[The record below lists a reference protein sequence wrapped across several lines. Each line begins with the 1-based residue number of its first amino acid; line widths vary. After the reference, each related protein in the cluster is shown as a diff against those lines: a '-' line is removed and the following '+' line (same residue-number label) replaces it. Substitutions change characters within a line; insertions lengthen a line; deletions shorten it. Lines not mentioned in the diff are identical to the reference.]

1 MQSSPSIFAG
11 YLESVWSMNPT
22 FAAIISVVFSVGF
35 CTALIPLIPGI
46 GSYLER
52 KVAADIQQ
60 RIGPNRAGFLPFGIL
75 QAVADGIKAI
85 QKEDL
90 IPEHADRFLFK
101 AAPYICIIGVFS
113 CFAVIPFSGL
123 FPLAGLN
130 IGVYYILSIS
140 SLMAVGI
147 VLAGWASNSK
157 WTLLG
162 GIRSAGQ
169 MISYEVPV
177 AMSIVT
183 VAMFAGTLD
192 MAAMTAAQRS
202 GWNIGFW
209 NSNIFVTL
217 SFPVYWIAALAEC
230 NRTPFDIPEAES
242 ELVAGYF
249 TEYSGLRFSFFAIAE
264 YAEMFVVSALAV
276 VLYFG
281 GFYLPFEGSIPWIR
295 DLSGGWLAL
304 VHFAVFLFKVW
315 VLIYL
320 MIWIRWTLPRY
331 RIDQLMDLCWK
342 ALIPI
347 AFVNFI
353 GTACWMA
360 LLG

>member
-1 MQSSPSIFAG
+1 MQSSSSWLADYF
-11 YLESVWSMNPT
+11 ERVWFMNPT
-22 FAAIISVVFSVGF
+22 LAAVLSVILGVGI
-35 CTALIPLIPGI
+35 CMALIPIIPGF

-52 KVAADIQQ
+52 KVCADLQQ
-60 RIGPNRAGFLPFGIL
+60 RIGPNRAGFLPFGIM
-75 QAVADGIKAI
+75 QAVADGIKTI

-101 AAPYICIIGVFS
+101 SAPYICIIGVFS
-113 CFAVIPFSGL
+113 CFAVIPFSGAG
-123 FPLAGLN
+123 PLSALN
-130 IGVYYILSIS
+130 LGVYYILSIS

-169 MISYEVPV
+169 MISYEIPIALSV
-177 AMSIVT
+177 VT
-183 VAMFAGTLD
+183 VAMVAGTLN
-192 MAAMTAAQRS
+192 MSGLTAAQRL

-249 TEYSGLRFSFFAIAE
+249 TEYSGLRFSFFAMAE
-264 YAEMFVVSALAV
+264 YAEMFVVSAMAV

-281 GFYLPFEGSIPWIR
+281 GFYLPFEGIMPWIM
-295 DLSGGWLAL
+295 DLSGGRLTL
-304 VHFAVFLFKVW
+304 IHFAVFLGKVW
-315 VLIYL
+315 ALMYL

-347 AFVNFI
+347 AFVNFM
-353 GTACWMA
+353 GAACWMA

>member
-1 MQSSPSIFAG
+1 MESSTPLLAD
-11 YLESVWSMNPT
+11 YLDRLLPFGPE
-22 FAAIISVVFSVGF
+22 FSAVLAVMLGVGI
-35 CTALIPLIPGI
+35 CMALIPLIPSI

-52 KVAADIQQ
+52 KVSADIQQ
-60 RIGPNRAGFLPFGIL
+60 RIGPNRAGFLPFGL
-75 QAVADGIKAI
+75 MQVLADAFKTL

-90 IPEHADRFLFK
+90 IPDGADRLLFRT
-101 AAPYICIIGVFS
+101 APYICIVGVFS
-113 CFAVIPFSGL
+113 AFATIPFSETAY
-123 FPLAGLN
+123 LAGLN
-130 IGVYYILSIS
+130 IGVYYVICIS
-140 SLMAVGI
+140 SLMAVGV

-169 MISYEVPV
+169 MISYEIPIALSVL
-177 AMSIVT
+177 T
-183 VAMFAGTLD
+183 VAMYMGTLD
-192 MAAMTAAQRS
+192 MAEITMAQRS

-217 SFPVYWIAALAEC
+217 TFPIYWIAGLAEC

-264 YAEMFVVSALAV
+264 YAEMFVVCSLAV

-281 GFYLPFEGSIPWIR
+281 GFFVPFEPNLPFMKS
-295 DLSGGWLAL
+295 LSGGWLSV
-304 VHFAVFLFKVW
+304 VHFWTFLAKVW
-315 VLIYL
+315 LLMFV
-320 MIWIRWTLPRY
+320 MIWVRWTLPRY

-342 ALIPI
+342 ALLPL
-347 AFVNFI
+347 AFINFI

-360 LLG
+360 LAG